1 MAEATTSSAIPNVRV
16 DLRELL
22 ALRGAAVQLSQGALA
37 RTREDRGGAHA
48 SPFRGRGME
57 YAESRPYAAGDDV
70 RHIDWRVTA
79 RTGRTHTKLFQPE
92 RDRSTA
98 IVYDASPAMAFGT
111 RGCFKSVQAA
121 RLAALM
127 AWHALGEGDRL
138 AAAVCG
144 APNETLPPMGS
155 RRGALR
161 VLDAL
166 VRWQPVGRVEPTK
179 EPAPLARALDHLG
192 RLLRP
197 GSRVLLLLDARSLD
211 AAAASAL
218 IRLHTHHDLAALLIA
233 DAIELTAPK
242 PGDYRIGDGRAT
254 AHAHLETLDAR
265 TRWNEHFAQ
274 QHQTAV
280 EVLKRGMVRS
290 RIVSTQEDPV
300 QALRSLIG
308 KPVCEVAA

>member
-1 MAEATTSSAIPNVRV
+1 MAVSETSNAIPNVRV

-22 ALRGAAVQLSQGALA
+22 ALRGAAAQLAQGALS

-98 IVYDASPAMAFGT
+98 IVYDASLAMAFGT

-127 AWHALGEGDRL
+127 VWHALGEGDRL

-144 APNETLPPMGS
+144 APNETLPPLGG

-166 VRWQPVGRVEPTK
+166 VRWQPTGRTETAR

-211 AAAASAL
+211 DAAASAL
-218 IRLHTHHDLAALLIA
+218 VRLHTHHDLAALMIA

-254 AHAHLETLDAR
+254 AHAHLESGEAR
-265 TRWNEHFAQ
+265 TRWNAHFAH
-274 QHQTAV
+274 QHQAAA

-290 RIVSTQEDPV
+290 RVVSTQDDPV

-308 KPVCEVAA
+308 KHPREVAA

>member
-1 MAEATTSSAIPNVRV
+1 MPNVRV

-22 ALRGAAVQLSQGALA
+22 ALRGAAAQLSQGMLA
-37 RTREDRGGAHA
+37 RTREDMGGAHS

-138 AAAVCG
+138 AAAACG
-144 APNETLPPMGS
+144 VSNETLPPLGG
-155 RRGALR
+155 RRGVLR

-166 VRWQPVGRVEPTK
+166 VRWQPVGRAASTRER
-179 EPAPLARALDHLG
+179 APLSRALDHLG

-197 GSRVLLLLDARSLD
+197 GSRVLLLLDARSVD
-211 AAAASAL
+211 EAASSAL

-233 DAIELTAPK
+233 DAIELAAPA
-242 PGDYRIGDGRAT
+242 PGDYRISDGNAT
-254 AHAHLETLDAR
+254 THAHLESGEAR
-265 TRWNEHFAQ
+265 ARWNQHFAR
-274 QHQTAV
+274 QHQTAIDF
-280 EVLKRGMVRS
+280 LKRGMVRH

-308 KPVCEVAA
+308 KQPREVAA

>member
-1 MAEATTSSAIPNVRV
+1 MREVATHTAIPNVRV

-22 ALRGAAVQLSQGALA
+22 ALRGSAAQLAQFSAA
-37 RTREDRGGAHA
+37 RTREDKGGANA

-79 RTGRTHTKLFQPE
+79 RTGKTHTKLFQPE

-98 IVYDASPAMAFGT
+98 IVYDASNSMAFGT

-127 AWHALGEGDRL
+127 AWHALREGDRL

-144 APNETLPPMGS
+144 TTNETLPPMGG

-161 VLDAL
+161 LLDAIE
-166 VRWQPVGRVEPTK
+166 RWQPVGRTDSGR
-179 EPAPLARALDHLG
+179 EPATLSRALDHLN

-197 GSRVLLLLDARSLD
+197 GSRVLMLLDPRSLD
-211 AAAASAL
+211 AAAASSL
-218 IRLHTHHDLAALLIA
+218 TRLHAHHDIAALLIA
-233 DAIELTAPK
+233 DALELSAP
-242 PGDYRIGDGRAT
+242 PRGDYRIGDGVHT
-254 AHAHLETLDAR
+254 AHAHLEHDLARKHWHQHFLNQQDAAAS
-265 TRWNEHFAQ
+265 F
-274 QHQTAV
+274 
-280 EVLKRGMVRS
+280 LKRGAVRC
-290 RIVSTQEDPV
+290 RVVSTQDDPV
-300 QALRSLIG
+300 AALRSLIG
-308 KPVCEVAA
+308 KPTREIAA